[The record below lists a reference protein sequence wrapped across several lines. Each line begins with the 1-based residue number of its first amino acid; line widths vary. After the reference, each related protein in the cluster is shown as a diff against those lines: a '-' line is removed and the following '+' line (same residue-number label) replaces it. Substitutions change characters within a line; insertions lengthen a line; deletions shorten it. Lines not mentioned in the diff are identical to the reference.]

1 MGEAPPEVKWLELDR
16 EQRRRVSRAVRK
28 GRAVD
33 GPRDG
38 PYAVAFADSS
48 LEWLTWKRRF
58 RPVHLLLA
66 TLLVADLVFTGGW
79 RPALLLYPLLG
90 FGFLRLRAPWLR
102 KRAEA
107 ARAANAELAERL
119 ALPAVSAEMPARALF
134 HPGSR
139 VRRRLIFS
147 LGVVL
152 AALVALGVAAAT
164 LTARQT
170 HRWARKA
177 DRVCARE
184 QARLVALPDGLSPFE
199 EQERANA
206 VERDALVALD
216 RLFPRTRLEKNFVAW
231 RRYDLELDVW
241 LLGRVADGDRA
252 AIAVAV
258 ERRRTARENTRKL
271 ADRLGAK
278 ACAGA

>member
-1 MGEAPPEVKWLELDR
+1 MGQTPPEVKWLELPR
-16 EQRRRVSRAVRK
+16 EQRRRVSRAVRR

-33 GPRDG
+33 DPRDA
-38 PYAVAFADSS
+38 PYAVAFADAS
-48 LEWLTWKRRF
+48 LEWLSWNRRF

-66 TLLVADLVFTGGW
+66 TLIVADLVFAGGW

-107 ARAANAELAERL
+107 AREANAELAERL
-119 ALPAVSAEMPARALF
+119 ALSAVSVEMPARALF

-139 VRRRLIFS
+139 FRRRVIFS

-152 AALVALGVAAAT
+152 AALVFLGLAAAT
-164 LTARQT
+164 LTTRQT

-177 DRVCARE
+177 DLVCARE
-184 QARLVALPDGLSPFE
+184 QARLAALPDGLSAFE
-199 EQERANA
+199 LQKRANA

-216 RLFPRTRLEKNFVAW
+216 GLSPRTRLERNFVAW
-231 RRYDLELDVW
+231 KRYDLELDVW
-241 LLGRVADGDRA
+241 RLGRIADRDRA
-252 AIAVAV
+252 AIAVGV
-258 ERRRTARENTRKL
+258 ERRRTARESTRKL
-271 ADRLGAK
+271 AERLGAK
-278 ACAGA
+278 TCART

>member
-1 MGEAPPEVKWLELDR
+1 MGETPPKLKWLELDR

-33 GPRDG
+33 DPRDA
-38 PYAVAFADSS
+38 PYAVAFADAS
-48 LEWLTWKRRF
+48 LEWLAWNRRF
-58 RPVHLLLA
+58 RPVH
-66 TLLVADLVFTGGW
+66 
-79 RPALLLYPLLG
+79 
-90 FGFLRLRAPWLR
+90 RL
-102 KRAEA
+102 
-107 ARAANAELAERL
+107 
-119 ALPAVSAEMPARALF
+119 ARALF

-147 LGVVL
+147 LGVML

-206 VERDALVALD
+206 VERDALV
-216 RLFPRTRLEKNFVAW
+216 
-231 RRYDLELDVW
+231 
-241 LLGRVADGDRA
+241 
-252 AIAVAV
+252 
-258 ERRRTARENTRKL
+258 
-271 ADRLGAK
+271 
-278 ACAGA
+278 